1 MKLLSLSLS
10 LFLLAVLWPPTV
22 VQAQAPALPAMP
34 LTIGAQAPPAGTQ
47 GNVSAHRIVVD
58 SAASAADAIA
68 TAGAGQVIVFAPGT
82 YRFSSQALGRKSLRT
97 SSAAGVTLR
106 ARVPGTVFLEFDLL
120 EGIVVQAPR
129 WTVENL
135 HIRGVC
141 RDHSDCEH
149 AFHVVKGATGFVARN
164 NTIVDFNAHFKING
178 ADGLFPDGGL
188 IEANTIRNSSVRNT
202 ANAVTLIDLVGAS
215 GWTVRANLIA
225 DFIKGGGDHTSYGAF
240 AKGAGAANRFERNVV
255 LCESRL
261 RGTPGTRVGL
271 SLGGGGTGAPYCRDR
286 QCASEQSG
294 GVIAANLIAACS
306 DEGIYLNRAAASEV
320 THNTLVR
327 TAGIMLRYPETSA
340 LVEGNLVDGRIAASK
355 DAAVTE
361 VDNLASSLAGVILR
375 GGPLRTMFAD
385 PDRLDLRW
393 NQRVLR
399 RARSASTVP
408 ELCGK
413 LRPASPTYGAFEDI
427 SCLGLSAQ
435 RPGLLGE

>member
-1 MKLLSLSLS
+1 MKLLLL
-10 LFLLAVLWPPTV
+10 LLLPLLLLAMLWSPSV
-22 VQAQAPALPAMP
+22 AQARAASP
-34 LTIGAQAPPAGTQ
+34 LRIGAQVAPAGTD
-47 GNVSAHRIVVD
+47 GDVSANRIVVD
-58 SAASAADAIA
+58 SAASAANAIA
-68 TAGAGQVIVFAPGT
+68 TARAGQVIVFAPGT
-82 YRFSSQALGRKSLRT
+82 YRFSRQALGRQSLRT
-97 SSAAGVTLR
+97 SSAPGVTLR
-106 ARVPGTVFLEFDLL
+106 ARVPATVFLEFDLL

-141 RDHSDCEH
+141 AAHNDCEH
-149 AFHVVKGATGFVARN
+149 AFHVIKGATGFVARN

-188 IEANTIRNSSVRNT
+188 IEANTIRNSSVRDT

-286 QCASEQSG
+286 KCASEQTG

-306 DEGIYLNRAAASEV
+306 DAGIYLNRAAASEV
-320 THNTLVR
+320 IHNTLVG
-327 TAGIMLRYPETSA
+327 TAGIMLRYPQTSA

-355 DAAVTE
+355 DAKLTE

-393 NQRVLR
+393 KQRLPR
-399 RARSASTVP
+399 RARAGASAS

-413 LRPASPTYGAFEDI
+413 ARPAAPTYGAFEDV